1 MISAPADMMNARLRP
16 LWIPS
21 SMIATFTG
29 PTGTA
34 QMKPVS
40 APAPMAMA
48 YWSGVI
54 DRPLPA

>member
-48 YWSGVI
+48 Y
-54 DRPLPA
+54 